1 MSNIIKK
8 TIACP
13 VCGDESEIQVYKTV
27 NAATDPDLR
36 EKLLEGELLHFKC
49 ANCGCDADL
58 RYPLLYNDIVNQFMV
73 YYIPDVDREYLT
85 DEKLEAEYGGIDGI
99 TRRIVS
105 SANELKEKIHV
116 FESGLDDRVIEVVK
130 AALRDVVEKRTED
143 TVSEG
148 YFSKYSKSEGK
159 IGFTFFVGEEHEQ
172 FVQTTRLEVY
182 DRSVDVVKSFDGTG
196 TDTDIRFRNINR
208 GWARNAIYTYRTKK

>member
-8 TIACP
+8 TVACP
-13 VCGDESEIQVYKTV
+13 VCGDETEIQVCKTL

-36 EKLLEGELLHFKC
+36 DRLLGGELLHFKC
-49 ANCGCDADL
+49 GKCGCDADL
-58 RYPLLYNDIVNQFMV
+58 QYPLLYNDIVNQFMV

-85 DEKLEAEYGGIDGI
+85 DEKLEEEYGGIDGI
-99 TRRIVS
+99 TRRIVG

-148 YFSKYSKSEGK
+148 YFSKYSQSEGK
-159 IGFTFFVGEEHEQ
+159 IGFTFFVGEDSEQ
-172 FVQTTRLEVY
+172 FVQTTRLEIY
-182 DRSVDVVKSFDGTG
+182 DRSADVVKAFDGST
-196 TDTDIRFRNINR
+196 TDTDSRFKNINR
-208 GWARNAIYTYRTKK
+208 SWARNAIYNYRTKK